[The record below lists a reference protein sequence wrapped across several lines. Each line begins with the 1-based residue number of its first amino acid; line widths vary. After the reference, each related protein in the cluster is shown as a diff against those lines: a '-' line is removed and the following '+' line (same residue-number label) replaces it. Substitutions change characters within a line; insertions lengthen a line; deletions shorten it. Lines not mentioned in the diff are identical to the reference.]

1 MSTSRKIQIALGAI
15 LLWSSTSVSSFATTN
30 TINPGKNH
38 SDTVKLPV
46 ESLPSGQLNLT
57 PETQLIAQMDI
68 GDMLRQMPSSYA
80 YTSKFEEAWKQPD
93 RKQRILGFCNSPPS
107 GLNVQRCYSYLKLW
121 LINKQ
126 DQYFNSGMNPPDPA
140 LEGQDF
146 RDLITAKPPG
156 Q

>member
-15 LLWSSTSVSSFATTN
+15 LLWSSASVSSFAATN
-30 TINPGKNH
+30 TVNPGKNQ

-57 PETQLIAQMDI
+57 PETQLIAQTDI
-68 GDMLRQMPSSYA
+68 GDMLRRMPNSSD

-107 GLNVQRCYSYLKLW
+107 GLNAKTCYKYLKLW
-121 LINKQ
+121 LINKR
-126 DQYFNSGMNPPDPA
+126 DQYFKSNMNPRDPA

-146 RDLITAKPPG
+146 RDLIHAQPPS
-156 Q
+156 